1 MKAREAVISMALAS
15 TFLSGCVERRYVVTT
30 DPPGAVVYVND
41 QYLGATPVDNHFIY
55 YGKTHFKIVKEGY
68 ETLQVDQEISSPWYE
83 YPPIDFL
90 AETVLPYTVID
101 RREFNFKLE
110 PRKLPD
116 QAQFIQQAQV
126 VREKGLALG
135 PGRPSGPPPQVSPP
149 PGVPANVSPPP
160 GYVNPAL
167 TTSPPP
173 GAIVGGGPAVGA
185 PPGVNAG
192 TPVVTPPR

>member
-15 TFLSGCVERRYVVTT
+15 ILLSGCVERRYVVTT
-30 DPPGAVVYVND
+30 DPPGAVVYVNGD

-68 ETLQVDQEISSPWYE
+68 ETLQVDQELSSPWYE
-83 YPPIDFL
+83 YPPLDFF
-90 AETVLPYTVID
+90 AETLLPYTVID
-101 RREFNFKLE
+101 RREFHYKLE

-135 PGRPSGPPPQVSPP
+135 PGKPSGPPAPVSPP
-149 PGVPANVSPPP
+149 PGVPVNVSPPP
-160 GYVNPAL
+160 GAIAPGV

-173 GAIVGGGPAVGA
+173 GAIFGGA
-185 PPGVNAG
+185 PPIGSP
-192 TPVVTPPR
+192 PVVNPNPQ